1 MFVSRQFQRGRKMST
16 ALVES
21 FKATQGK
28 TITCKAAVAWEAKKP
43 LDVTNIQIDPPRA
56 GEVRVKVMANAL
68 CHTDIYT
75 LDGHD
80 PEGLFP
86 CVLGHEAAAVVESC
100 GEGVT
105 SVKPGDVVIPC
116 YTPECKS
123 HDCIFCQSP
132 KTNLCPTIRGTQG
145 QGFMPDGTSRLSKDG
160 KPIFH
165 FMGCSTFAEY
175 AVIAEISA
183 AKINPGADLNK
194 MCLLGCGV
202 ATGWGAVFNNTKV
215 QPGTTVAVFGLGALG
230 LSVIQAAK
238 AAGARYIVGVDIN
251 DAKFEAAVKMGA
263 TECVN
268 SLTCEGGDVKSVLLA
283 KEKWGYDYTYDCT
296 GIVQVMR
303 CALEVAHRGWGESCV
318 IGVAA
323 AGKEISTRPFQLV
336 TGRNWKGTAFG
347 GWKSRTEV
355 PKLVQTVMR
364 GEMALDPYVTH
375 TYKGLEHVNESID
388 ALHSGSCLRAVV
400 QISDSGLT
408 PQTLPKL
415 KGNVRVEG
423 GWMKQLSHWSEACQC
438 EMTFSVFLP
447 DQQSRTAPL
456 PPVLYFLSGLT
467 CSDENARTKAHFAQE
482 AGRVGLAVV
491 FPDTSPRGVSIEGDD
506 ESYDFGTAAGFY
518 VNATTDKWNK
528 HYKMYDYVTKE
539 LPELVSGLFPVD
551 PARMAITGHS
561 MGGHGAMICHLK
573 NPGKYTSCSAFA
585 PICAPTQV
593 PWGVKAF
600 TGYLGSVEAGK
611 EYDATE
617 LVKNYSGP
625 KPNILIDQGSA
636 DGFLNN
642 QLKPELFTA
651 AAASVGY
658 PVTMRMQPLYDHSY
672 YFISTFMRDHVD
684 HHARAL
690 GLRPKL

>member
-1 MFVSRQFQRGRKMST
+1 MST
-16 ALVES
+16 ALIES
-21 FKATQGK
+21 FKATAGK
-28 TITCKAAVAWEAKKP
+28 TITCKAAVAWEPKKP
-43 LDVTNIQIDPPRA
+43 LDITDIQIAPPQA

-86 CVLGHEAAAVVESC
+86 CVLGHEAAAVVESI

-116 YTPECKS
+116 YTPECKKQE
-123 HDCIFCQSP
+123 CIFCASP

-160 KPIFH
+160 KPIYH

-183 AKINPGADLNK
+183 AKINPGADVNK

-215 QPGTTVAVFGLGALG
+215 EPGTTVAVFGLGALG

-251 DAKFEAAVKMGA
+251 DAKFETAVKMGA

-268 SLTCEGGDVKSVLLA
+268 SMTCEGGDVKAWLLG

-303 CALEVAHRGWGESCV
+303 TALEVAHRGWGESCV

-364 GEMALDPYVTH
+364 GEMDLDPYITH

-388 ALHSGSCLRAVV
+388 ALHSGTCLRAVV
-400 QISDSGLT
+400 QIADTGLT

-423 GWMKQLSHWSEACQC
+423 GWMKQLSHWSESCQC
-438 EMTFSVFLP
+438 DMTFSVFLP
-447 DQQSRTAPL
+447 DLPDRKAPL
-456 PPVLYFLSGLT
+456 PPVLYYLSGLT

-491 FPDTSPRGVSIEGDD
+491 FPDTSPRGVNIAGQDD
-506 ESYDFGTAAGFY
+506 SYDFGSGAGFY
-518 VNATTDKWNK
+518 VNATTPEWSK
-528 HYKMYDYVTKE
+528 HYKMYDYITKE

-551 PARMAITGHS
+551 PVRMGITGHS
-561 MGGHGAMICHLK
+561 MGGHGAMIAHLK

-585 PICAPTQV
+585 PICNPTQV
-593 PWGVKAF
+593 PWGEKAF
-600 TGYLGSVEAGK
+600 KGYLGSVEAGA

-617 LVKNYSGP
+617 LVKKYSGP
-625 KPNILIDQGSA
+625 KPTILIDQGTA
-636 DGFLNN
+636 DSFLPN
-642 QLKPELFTA
+642 QLKPGNFA
-651 AAASVGY
+651 AAADKANY
-658 PVTMRMQPLYDHSY
+658 PVQVRMQPLYDHSY

-684 HHARAL
+684 HHARSL

>member
-1 MFVSRQFQRGRKMST
+1 MST
-16 ALVES
+16 ALIES
-21 FKATQGK
+21 FKATAGK

-43 LDVTNIQIDPPRA
+43 LDITDIQIAPPKA

-86 CVLGHEAAAVVESC
+86 CVLGHEAAAVVESI

-116 YTPECKS
+116 YTPECKKQE
-123 HDCIFCQSP
+123 CIFCASP

-160 KPIFH
+160 KPIYH

-183 AKINPGADLNK
+183 AKINPGADVNK

-215 QPGTTVAVFGLGALG
+215 EPGTTVAVFGLGALG

-251 DAKFEAAVKMGA
+251 DAKFETAIKMGA

-268 SLTCEGGDVKSVLLA
+268 SMTCEGGDVKAWLLG

-303 CALEVAHRGWGESCV
+303 TALEVAHRGWGESCV

-364 GEMALDPYVTH
+364 GEMDLDPYITH

-388 ALHSGSCLRAVV
+388 ALHSGTCLRAVV
-400 QISDSGLT
+400 QIADTGLT

-423 GWMKQLSHWSEACQC
+423 GWMKQLSHWSESCQC
-438 EMTFSVFLP
+438 DMTFSVFLP
-447 DQQSRTAPL
+447 DLPDRKAPL

-491 FPDTSPRGVSIEGDD
+491 FPDTSPRGVNIAGQDD
-506 ESYDFGTAAGFY
+506 SYDFGSAAGFY
-518 VNATTDKWNK
+518 VNATTPEWSK
-528 HYKMYDYVTKE
+528 HYKMYDYITKE

-551 PARMAITGHS
+551 PVRMGITGHS
-561 MGGHGAMICHLK
+561 MGGHGAMIAHLK

-585 PICAPTQV
+585 PICNPTQV
-593 PWGVKAF
+593 PWGEKAF
-600 TGYLGSVEAGK
+600 KGYLGSVEAGA

-617 LVKNYSGP
+617 LVKKYSGP
-625 KPNILIDQGSA
+625 KPTILIDQGTA
-636 DGFLNN
+636 DGFLQN
-642 QLKPELFTA
+642 QLKPENFA
-651 AAASVGY
+651 AAADKANY
-658 PVTMRMQPLYDHSY
+658 PVQVRMQPLYDHSY

-684 HHARAL
+684 HHARSL